1 MTKASPLPRREA
13 CRSREGEPSA
23 KEGMVRLSE
32 QQLGGGGGEREEA
45 PGMTPGLSLDSRG
58 GH

>member
-1 MTKASPLPRREA
+1 MTKASPLPR
-13 CRSREGEPSA
+13 PSA
-23 KEGMVRLSE
+23 KEGMVRLRE

-45 PGMTPGLSLDSRG
+45 SGMTPGLSLDSRG